1 MTKGHSDRVELNI
14 PMSHVRQQLTL
25 FDSICL
31 IAGVIIGVGIYQMMP
46 QMAAGAGSG
55 GGLLLLVFLGGMIS
69 LCGALAYAELAS
81 AIPEEGG
88 DYVYLTRAYGR
99 WAGFLFGWVQTTIVR
114 PGDIAVMAF
123 AFATY
128 ALSATGS
135 PAGRWGESL
144 LAAASVAV
152 LTAINV
158 AGVTAGKR
166 TQNLLTV
173 AKALGLLSIVG
184 IAFLVP
190 RPEIVETEVPGFP
203 PALAFIFVLFAY
215 GGWNE
220 MAYVAA
226 EIKNPRKNI
235 ARALTLGTLCVTGL
249 YLLLALAFLWTLGY
263 AGTATSKAV
272 AVDAVDAAFPR
283 WGGTMVGLLICISA
297 LGAVNGLI
305 FTGARISY
313 AVGKDH
319 PLFRPLGRWNET
331 TQTPARALLLQG
343 LLTIVLILA
352 LGDFITTIIYTSS
365 VVYSFYFATSLAV
378 IVLRFRAPSLP
389 RPYRTFGYPVTI
401 LVFAAVCLYML
412 YSAVTYK
419 PDIALA
425 ALGIALAGL
434 AIYWIGLLAFP
445 RPPAEPDG
453 GPEGSDTEAT
463 DRAG

>member
-1 MTKGHSDRVELNI
+1 
-14 PMSHVRQQLTL
+14 MSQVRQQLNL

-46 QMAAGAGSG
+46 QMAAGAGGG
-55 GGLLLLVFLGGMIS
+55 GGLLLLIFVGGMIS
-69 LCGALAYAELAS
+69 LCGALAYAELAT

-88 DYVYLTRAYGR
+88 DYVYLTRAYGP
-99 WAGFLFGWVQTTIVR
+99 WAGFLFGWVQTAIVR

-123 AFATY
+123 AFSTY
-128 ALSATGS
+128 ALSATGT

-144 LAAASVAV
+144 LAAASVAI

-184 IAFLVP
+184 IAFLIP
-190 RPEIVETEVPGFP
+190 RPEVVEAEVEAAPLG
-203 PALAFIFVLFAY
+203 LAFIFVLFAY

-226 EIKNPRKNI
+226 EIKNPEKNI
-235 ARALTLGTLCVTGL
+235 ARALTLGTVCVTAL
-249 YLLLALAFLWTLGY
+249 YLLLGLAFLWTLGY

-272 AVDAVDAAFPR
+272 AVDAVDTAFPR
-283 WGGTMVGLLICISA
+283 FGGTMVGLLICISA

-313 AVGKDH
+313 AVGKEH
-319 PLFRPLGRWNET
+319 PVFRPLGRWNET
-331 TQTPARALLLQG
+331 TQTPIRALLLQG
-343 LLTIVLILA
+343 LLTIILILG
-352 LGDFITTIIYTSS
+352 LGDFINAIIYTSS
-365 VVYSFYFATSLAV
+365 VVYSFYIATSIAV
-378 IVLRFRAPSLP
+378 IVLRFKAPSLP
-389 RPYRTFGYPVTI
+389 RPYRTPGYPVTI
-401 LVFAAVCLYML
+401 LLFAVVCLFML

-419 PDIALA
+419 PDIAVA
-425 ALGIALAGL
+425 ALGIALLGL
-434 AIYWIGLLAFP
+434 VVYVCQTYW
-445 RPPAEPDG
+445 
-453 GPEGSDTEAT
+453 SKK
-463 DRAG
+463 